1 MWLRGRPRGLPVP
14 AGALGGQAGPCV
26 SILEP
31 AGLQIPETHHQYDP
45 ARPHHQVPAAPTQ
58 EEETAQ
64 HQRPVPGRWR
74 PEGAG
79 GGAELSLTLTWL
91 GQNKP
96 DTGSLLLA
104 RGFLT
109 SSQLDVWGWVILRGG
124 GRPMS
129 CEMLSSIASLHPSD
143 TSSAVQSRQPK
154 SLQILPNSPVVTESP
169 LVENHQVKRVT
180 SQHVC

>member
-45 ARPHHQVPAAPTQ
+45 ARPHHQVPAAPAQ
-58 EEETAQ
+58 EEEAAQ
-64 HQRPVPGRWR
+64 HQRPVPGRW
-74 PEGAG
+74 PKGAG

-96 DTGSLLLA
+96 NTGSLLLS
-104 RGFLT
+104 RGLLT
-109 SSQLDVWGWVILRGG
+109 SSQLGIWGWVILRGG

-129 CEMLSSIASLHPSD
+129 CGTLSSIASLHPPD
-143 TSSAVQSRQPK
+143 TSSAVQSRQPR
-154 SLQILPNSPVVTESP
+154 SLQILPNSPGVTESP
-169 LVENHQVKRVT
+169 LVENHQVKRVMY
-180 SQHVC
+180 QHVS

>member
-1 MWLRGRPRGLPVP
+1 MP

-45 ARPHHQVPAAPTQ
+45 ARPHHQVPAAPAQ
-58 EEETAQ
+58 EEEAAQ
-64 HQRPVPGRWR
+64 HQRPVPGRW
-74 PEGAG
+74 PKGAG

-96 DTGSLLLA
+96 NTGSLLLS

-109 SSQLDVWGWVILRGG
+109 SSQLGIWGWVILRGG

-129 CEMLSSIASLHPSD
+129 CGMLSRIASLHPPD

-154 SLQILPNSPVVTESP
+154 SLQILPNSPGVTESP
-169 LVENHQVKRVT
+169 LVENHQVIKE
-180 SQHVC
+180 S